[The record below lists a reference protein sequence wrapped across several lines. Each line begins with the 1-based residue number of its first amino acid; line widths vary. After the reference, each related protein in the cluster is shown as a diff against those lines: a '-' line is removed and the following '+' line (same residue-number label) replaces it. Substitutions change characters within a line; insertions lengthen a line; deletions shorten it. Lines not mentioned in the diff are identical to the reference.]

1 MKKLTLIVLA
11 LFIANPIYASY
22 LDASANDELCGWTS
36 SANIPEHIQNEVAKR
51 EILCYGGVEVSSL
64 PAEADL
70 SSEYGTVFASPD
82 PALIPETKSDKN
94 NSSTYY

>member
-22 LDASANDELCGWTS
+22 LDAWSNDELCGWTS
-36 SANIPEHIQNEVAKR
+36 SPSIPEHIQKEVEKR
-51 EILCYGGVEVSSL
+51 EILCYRGVEVLSL
-64 PAEADL
+64 PMEADL

>member
-1 MKKLTLIVLA
+1 MKKLILIAFTLSITNLA
-11 LFIANPIYASY
+11 YASY
-22 LDASANDELCGWTS
+22 LDEWSNDELCGWTS
-36 SANIPEHIQNEVAKR
+36 SADIPEHIQNEVKKR
-51 EILCYGGVEVSSL
+51 EILCYGGIEVSSL
-64 PAEADL
+64 PVEADL

>member
-1 MKKLTLIVLA
+1 MKKLIVIAFA
-11 LFIANPIYASY
+11 LSITNLTYASF
-22 LDASANDELCGWTS
+22 LDAWSNDELCGWTS

>member
-1 MKKLTLIVLA
+1 MKKLIVIAFTLSITNLTS
-11 LFIANPIYASY
+11 ASF
-22 LDASANDELCGWTS
+22 LDAWSNDELCGWTS

-64 PAEADL
+64 PAEADF

>member
-1 MKKLTLIVLA
+1 MKKLIVIAFTLSITNLTS
-11 LFIANPIYASY
+11 ASF
-22 LDASANDELCGWTS
+22 LDAWSNDELCGWTS

-51 EILCYGGVEVSSL
+51 EILCYGGVEVTSL

-82 PALIPETKSDKN
+82 PALIPETKPDKN